1 VSLPNLITLAR
12 LLSVPI
18 IVWLVLTDAL
28 TAALVLFA
36 LAGLSDAVDG
46 FIAKR
51 FDQESI
57 LGAMLDPIADKAM
70 LVSLFVT
77 LGLAHHLP
85 AWIVILV
92 VFRDAMIV
100 GGFLFWTAL
109 GQQHIRPDPLII
121 SKINTAA
128 QIGLILVTL
137 GKLAFGI
144 DDYSLGLALTYIVGA
159 TTLLSGAAYLVRWA
173 RSLAR
178 AEISP

>member
-1 VSLPNLITLAR
+1 VSIPNLITLAR
-12 LLSVPI
+12 LLSVPLI
-18 IVWLVLTDAL
+18 IWLVLSDAFL
-28 TAALVLFA
+28 AALIVFA

-51 FDQESI
+51 FDQRSA
-57 LGAMLDPIADKAM
+57 LGAKLDPVADKVM

-77 LGLAHHLP
+77 LGLMHHLT

-92 VFRDAMIV
+92 VFRDIMII
-100 GGFLFWTAL
+100 GGFMFWTAL
-109 GQQHIRPDPLII
+109 GQRIRSDPLMI

-137 GKLAFGI
+137 VRLAFRVS
-144 DDYSLGLALTYIVGA
+144 DYGLGMTLTYLVGA

-173 RSLAR
+173 RTLAG
-178 AEISP
+178 AEINP

>member
-18 IVWLVLTDAL
+18 IIWLVLTDAL

-109 GQQHIRPDPLII
+109 GQQLRPDPLII
-121 SKINTAA
+121 SKVNTAA

-137 GKLAFGI
+137 GKLAFGLE
-144 DDYSLGLALTYIVGA
+144 DYNLGLALTYIVGA

-173 RSLAR
+173 RSLAG